1 MILTFNIFN
10 REDRLYF
17 FIFSSSKNIE
27 CKGDKTMAVVH
38 FLENNSVVLTQLL
51 QNIPSINQDVK
62 IKGRKGKVVNVSQVE
77 ENVINVY
84 VELEK
89 LLKNQP
95 VLNDKKKKK

>member
-1 MILTFNIFN
+1 MTLTFNILI
-10 REDRLYF
+10 EKIDYISKF
-17 FIFSSSKNIE
+17 FLLQKNIE

-51 QNIPSINQDVK
+51 QNVPSINQDIK

-77 ENVINVY
+77 ENVVNVY
-84 VELEK
+84 VELDK
-89 LLKNQP
+89 VLKNQP